1 MQVPVHP
8 SSFVGGQPITP
19 MSWPRK
25 LPRPTHIS
33 INTSRRPASADSTCT
48 TSSSLSVPSLP
59 SPISPSSSTSSLPS
73 PHSAR
78 PESEVQRAVS
88 RLLSLTKQLQEVI
101 SLWAHGSAGNADVS
115 DAFVLVGSQFDS
127 TVHAFWR
134 VGVDMRHALHST
146 CFRLF
151 RINGSCAASATSR
164 SVSLCSR
171 SFDLCPCTRVASPC
185 PFLLRSPSLAAC
197 ALSPRDSARTAAQQV
212 TSPLVDLGQR
222 FLRCGRSA
230 VARLPSSLHSWP
242 VDSPF
247 TLDSSL
253 CSRPCS
259 PACSPPM
266 PLCPCG
272 VCLCSVY
279 SQLRRSQ
286 SLPGFAL
293 SFFCLFT
300 ALQYIT
306 FQLAFFCVTLKEP
319 SSHRIQSCSDLFHIP
334 LSLRSLLE
342 GMLAEKPSPDV
353 LAHYSPRIRKLVVDL
368 LQGLQAKQSPYWAAV
383 ARTKDSNRLSVMP
396 GTTVRDR

>member
-78 PESEVQRAVS
+78 SESEVQRAVS

-134 VGVDMRHALHST
+134 VGVDM
-146 CFRLF
+146 
-151 RINGSCAASATSR
+151 
-164 SVSLCSR
+164 
-171 SFDLCPCTRVASPC
+171 
-185 PFLLRSPSLAAC
+185 
-197 ALSPRDSARTAAQQV
+197 
-212 TSPLVDLGQR
+212 
-222 FLRCGRSA
+222 
-230 VARLPSSLHSWP
+230 
-242 VDSPF
+242 
-247 TLDSSL
+247 
-253 CSRPCS
+253 
-259 PACSPPM
+259 
-266 PLCPCG
+266 
-272 VCLCSVY
+272 
-279 SQLRRSQ
+279 
-286 SLPGFAL
+286 
-293 SFFCLFT
+293 
-300 ALQYIT
+300 
-306 FQLAFFCVTLKEP
+306 
-319 SSHRIQSCSDLFHIP
+319 SDLFHIP

-342 GMLAEKPSPDV
+342 GMLAERPSPDV

-396 GTTVRDR
+396 ATTVRDR

>member
-134 VGVDMRHALHST
+134 VGVDMSFRHISLGISVFAFIRPVPLHS
-146 CFRLF
+146 C
-151 RINGSCAASATSR
+151 
-164 SVSLCSR
+164 
-171 SFDLCPCTRVASPC
+171 RVAM
-185 PFLLRSPSLAAC
+185 
-197 ALSPRDSARTAAQQV
+197 
-212 TSPLVDLGQR
+212 SPLVAFTVVDC
-222 FLRCGRSA
+222 LRTVPAGFGTDGGTAGHVTASGFGPALPPVWSECGSSA
-230 VARLPSSLHSWP
+230 S
-242 VDSPF
+242 D
-247 TLDSSL
+247 
-253 CSRPCS
+253 
-259 PACSPPM
+259 
-266 PLCPCG
+266 
-272 VCLCSVY
+272 
-279 SQLRRSQ
+279 
-286 SLPGFAL
+286 
-293 SFFCLFT
+293 
-300 ALQYIT
+300 
-306 FQLAFFCVTLKEP
+306 
-319 SSHRIQSCSDLFHIP
+319 DLFHIP

-396 GTTVRDR
+396 GTTNYRPIAAWNCVSAGCARAFAIRVSSLKAVLASPASPICATSASGDLTSSQHPAPLRYVPHPQ